1 MLEEKR
7 PKSKSDKHRL
17 HVLYLGHIGKEKGS
31 FDLLS
36 AAKTVLKLEHDVIFE
51 FVGQEQKAGDID
63 KLSAQIVDA
72 GLEQN
77 IRISPAVSGAEK
89 IKLFA
94 SADIFVYPSY
104 HEGMPMAV
112 IEALACGL
120 PIVATRVGGI
130 PDLVFPGLNG
140 FLVSAGKPDHLANA
154 IQQLIGNSQLRHSMQ
169 AASLRLALEN
179 FDIEKL
185 VLQLLNIYR
194 AVLLQR

>member
-1 MLEEKR
+1 
-7 PKSKSDKHRL
+7 
-17 HVLYLGHIGKEKGS
+17 
-31 FDLLS
+31 
-36 AAKTVLKLEHDVIFE
+36 
-51 FVGQEQKAGDID
+51 
-63 KLSAQIVDA
+63 
-72 GLEQN
+72 
-77 IRISPAVSGAEK
+77 
-89 IKLFA
+89 
-94 SADIFVYPSY
+94 
-104 HEGMPMAV
+104 MAV